1 MTVIRSLEHL
11 TEMALDKKATKE
23 IGELRH
29 LLMKCDTEESIDLK
43 ITK

>member
-29 LLMKCDTEESIDLK
+29 LLNEVRYRGKHRPK
-43 ITK
+43 NN